1 MVVVGFRAQPAA
13 DIGARLLQDAA
24 VRAALAAAGAGDSRT
39 IEDQI
44 RLCEIPAPPLQEA
57 ARARVFADEFR
68 ALGLANVRI
77 DKEG

>member
-24 VRAALAAAGAGDSRT
+24 VRVALT
-39 IEDQI
+39 
-44 RLCEIPAPPLQEA
+44 A